1 MRAALKAIILVPVS
15 VLLIVFAVVNR
26 APVTLLL
33 DPFDLTNPPLAITA
47 PLFIIIFLSLMVGI
61 AVGGVGVWISQAI
74 HRQSLRHHKREAER
88 YRNEIE
94 ELRRRSDLPPL
105 PPAPMIG

>member
-1 MRAALKAIILVPVS
+1 MRAILKAIILVPVF

-33 DPFDLTNPPLAITA
+33 DPFELSDPPLAINA
-47 PLFIIIFLSLMVGI
+47 PLFILIFLALMIGVAI
-61 AVGGVGVWISQAI
+61 GGAGVWMSQAI
-74 HRQSLRHHKREAER
+74 HRQAVRHHKRDAER
-88 YRNEIE
+88 YRAELDEI
-94 ELRRRSDLPPL
+94 RRRSDLPPL